1 MSLSFHNLDDDERGQ
16 NSKNKYGYQDVFQG
30 MGNSYSNYEQ
40 NQSLSDLKRP
50 IMPREVV
57 DQPIYQQNP
66 MYTRLDSLPF
76 SKWHYY
82 AILALSGGL
91 FIDGYE
97 VAVVAVSSTEL
108 QRIYSASESQVS
120 LLATAYMIGAGIGSL
135 IFGYYSSEHG
145 RKKVFYTTLAVYAI
159 SILFVIISRSLLFLY
174 LVRFFSGIGIG
185 GEYTAIFA
193 MVDEIVPSSYRGT
206 ANICVSSIW
215 HLGSS
220 IAGLLGLAFSHRLNS
235 PDDTLT
241 WRFLFLFGAL
251 FIIPIIYL
259 RKFIPES
266 PRWING
272 KGKPTEADQI
282 VDLITYCCDND
293 CIIPLEEYKILQQ
306 KPRMIGIHPQNYN
319 DLNQDELPTN
329 LFEIMRFIINRYRKR
344 FALCFAI
351 IFASNFV
358 YKGIFYTHVMMMKKI
373 DNFEQKEYSGKVF
386 SLINP
391 IFKSF
396 HQTEQYFILPLICAS
411 FLGPLIMA
419 RFFDTQGRKR
429 MIFFIFVASGVLL
442 FINGILFDYSF
453 INHNTQLIFWILI
466 IFFSSP
472 GISAAHLTISEVF
485 PLKIRSQALALFN
498 TVGLC
503 AGGALAP
510 YFFGV
515 LIRLNS
521 IDSLSLGY
529 YCSSLIMI
537 TAGLLGLAIGIRAE
551 NLPLEEI

>member
-1 MSLSFHNLDDDERGQ
+1 MSLSFHNQDEDERGQ
-16 NSKNKYGYQDVFQG
+16 NIKNKYGYGYQDVFQG
-30 MGNSYSNYEQ
+30 MSNSYSNYDQ
-40 NQSLSDLKRP
+40 SQSLSDLKRP

-97 VAVVAVSSTEL
+97 IAVVAVSSTEL

-135 IFGYYSSEHG
+135 VFGYYSSEHG
-145 RKKVFYTTLAVYAI
+145 RKKVFYTTLAIYAI
-159 SILFVIISRSLLFLY
+159 SILFVILSRSLLFLY
-174 LVRFFSGIGIG
+174 MIRFFSGIGIG

-220 IAGLLGLAFSHRLNS
+220 VAGLLGLAFNHRLNS

-293 CIIPLEEYKILQQ
+293 CIIPLEEYKILQH
-306 KPRMIGIHPQNYN
+306 KPRMIGIHPQNYD

-329 LFEIMRFIINRYRKR
+329 LFEIMRLIINRYRKR

-373 DNFEQKEYSGKVF
+373 DNFEQKEYSE
-386 SLINP
+386 S
-391 IFKSF
+391 
-396 HQTEQYFILPLICAS
+396 YFILPLICAS

-442 FINGILFDYSF
+442 FINGILFDYSL
-453 INHNTQLIFWILI
+453 ISHNTQLIFWILI

-498 TVGLC
+498 TIGLC

-529 YCSSLIMI
+529 YCSSFIMI

-551 NLPLEEI
+551 NIPLEEI